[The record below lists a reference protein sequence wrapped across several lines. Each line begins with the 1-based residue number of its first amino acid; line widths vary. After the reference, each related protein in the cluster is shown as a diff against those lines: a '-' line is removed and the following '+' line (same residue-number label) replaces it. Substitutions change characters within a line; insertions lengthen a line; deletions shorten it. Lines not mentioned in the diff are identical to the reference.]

1 MSNYERYVDRLF
13 DESNEENIFIND
25 NDGKEY
31 EFIQLAVVDFKENYY
46 AVLQPVTPV
55 EGVGEDEFLVFLI
68 DEEKDCLT
76 YVEDDEIIDGV
87 NEEFIEMLEEL
98 DEEE

>member
-55 EGVGEDEFLVFLI
+55 EGVGEGEVMIFMI
-68 DEEKDCLT
+68 DEEQDCLVYT
-76 YVEDDEIIDGV
+76 EDEKIIYGVYGEFMKMLEEDDE
-87 NEEFIEMLEEL
+87 E
-98 DEEE
+98 